1 MLCVRLDDLCAYK
14 VATRKTEYQN
24 LFFLPNNVKLEKFA
38 FLYSLRLLVV
48 SGVGFSSHNGR
59 FDVKTSLGGFPDAV
73 ATRLCFLSPLS
84 YTICIALVISIL
96 INERS
101 RSLVKNIYNLF
112 FCNFLYSRS
121 TFLNLLHCGEEK
133 FCG

>member
-1 MLCVRLDDLCAYK
+1 MLKISDKKCCAYVLMIYVLTK
-14 VATRKTEYQN
+14 SLHGKPNTRIC
-24 LFFLPNNVKLEKFA
+24 FFLPNNVKLEKFA

-112 FCNFLYSRS
+112 FVICYILGQRS
-121 TFLNLLHCGEEK
+121 
-133 FCG
+133 